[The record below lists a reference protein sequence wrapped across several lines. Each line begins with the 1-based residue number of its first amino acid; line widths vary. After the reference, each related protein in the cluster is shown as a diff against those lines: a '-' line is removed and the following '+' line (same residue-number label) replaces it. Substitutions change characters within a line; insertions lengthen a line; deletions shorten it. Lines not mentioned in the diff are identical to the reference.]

1 MDKHMEYRADTQT
14 LIGEKMRHL
23 VDTETGERID
33 VNQITKRVYGQKSF
47 WKVYLMDFL
56 QVLGILDSK
65 QVDVLIYILEHTEPA
80 NNTFIGSQR
89 AISNKS
95 GVSLSTISR
104 IMSKLQEQG
113 FLTQIQRGVYQVS
126 ANIMLRGSDHKQ
138 QLLLSYY
145 NDEQDKNSQDPKPEK
160 ETYQDAKSE
169 PSLFTDEQLN
179 RAV

>member
-1 MDKHMEYRADTQT
+1 
-14 LIGEKMRHL
+14 
-23 VDTETGERID
+23 
-33 VNQITKRVYGQKSF
+33 
-47 WKVYLMDFL
+47 
-56 QVLGILDSK
+56 
-65 QVDVLIYILEHTEPA
+65 
-80 NNTFIGSQR
+80 
-89 AISNKS
+89 
-95 GVSLSTISR
+95 
-104 IMSKLQEQG
+104 MSKLQEQG